1 MSAGPIFCSFRLPNP
16 RRKRENEDFFEKIWR
31 LLPGHA
37 IISAYLSKDE
47 GGTAVPQGA
56 KWKVIHM
63 ARSEKHAGEI
73 LALLEREGILARSR
87 QVYRT
92 VSSEENYYEIMV
104 LGAEAME
111 AQQLLIEN
119 NLLL

>member
-1 MSAGPIFCSFRLPNP
+1 VAAS
-16 RRKRENEDFFEKIWR
+16 
-31 LLPGHA
+31 
-37 IISAYLSKDE
+37 
-47 GGTAVPQGA
+47 A

-63 ARSEKHAGEI
+63 ARSEKHANEI
-73 LALLEREGILARSR
+73 LELLTQEGILARSK

-92 VSSEENYYEIMV
+92 VSSEDNYYEIMV
-104 LGAEAME
+104 LGAEARE

>member
-1 MSAGPIFCSFRLPNP
+1 MV
-16 RRKRENEDFFEKIWR
+16 FF
-31 LLPGHA
+31 
-37 IISAYLSKDE
+37 
-47 GGTAVPQGA
+47 GGKGEAAVAQGA
-56 KWKVIHM
+56 QWKVIHM
-63 ARSEKHAGEI
+63 THSEKRANEI
-73 LALLEREGILARSR
+73 LSLLEREGILARSK

-104 LGAEAME
+104 LGAEAVE

>member
-1 MSAGPIFCSFRLPNP
+1 MKGGMPVAQNVS
-16 RRKRENEDFFEKIWR
+16 WR
-31 LLPGHA
+31 
-37 IISAYLSKDE
+37 
-47 GGTAVPQGA
+47 
-56 KWKVIHM
+56 VIHM
-63 ARSEKHAGEI
+63 TRSEAHANEI
-73 LALLEREGILARSR
+73 LALLSQEGILARSK

-104 LGAEAME
+104 LGAEARE

>member
-1 MSAGPIFCSFRLPNP
+1 MPKAAS
-16 RRKRENEDFFEKIWR
+16 
-31 LLPGHA
+31 
-37 IISAYLSKDE
+37 
-47 GGTAVPQGA
+47 
-56 KWKVIHM
+56 WKVIHM
-63 ARSEKHAGEI
+63 ARSEKHAQDI

-119 NLLL
+119 NLLM

>member
-1 MSAGPIFCSFRLPNP
+1 MA
-16 RRKRENEDFFEKIWR
+16 
-31 LLPGHA
+31 
-37 IISAYLSKDE
+37 
-47 GGTAVPQGA
+47 QGA

-63 ARSEKHAGEI
+63 ARSEKHANEI
-73 LALLEREGILARSR
+73 LSLLEREGILARSK

-92 VSSEENYYEIMV
+92 VSSEDNYYEIMV
-104 LGAEAME
+104 LGSEAVE

>member
-1 MSAGPIFCSFRLPNP
+1 MA
-16 RRKRENEDFFEKIWR
+16 
-31 LLPGHA
+31 
-37 IISAYLSKDE
+37 
-47 GGTAVPQGA
+47 QGA
-56 KWKVIHM
+56 QWKVIHM
-63 ARSEKHAGEI
+63 ARSEKHAREI
-73 LALLEREGILARSR
+73 LSLLEREGILARSK

-104 LGAEAME
+104 LGSEAVE

>member
-1 MSAGPIFCSFRLPNP
+1 MA
-16 RRKRENEDFFEKIWR
+16 
-31 LLPGHA
+31 
-37 IISAYLSKDE
+37 
-47 GGTAVPQGA
+47 QGA
-56 KWKVIHM
+56 QWIVIHM
-63 ARSEKHAGEI
+63 AHSESNAQEI
-73 LALLEREGILARSR
+73 LSLLQREGILARAR

-111 AQQLLIEN
+111 ARQLLIEN